1 MSTKLRMNLVSM
13 ILHLREHRGEASMYL
28 KKRHAKSIASR
39 QRLRLSVSLNLSSLK
54 AHSCPTGSPLS
65 VLNLQ
70 KEDPSTEGLDSGSA
84 GDGSLHGW
92 TSQIWDLQL
101 SPRCLLNPSQTHPCS
116 QGHLI

>member
-1 MSTKLRMNLVSM
+1 MSTKLRMNLVAV

-28 KKRHAKSIASR
+28 KERHAKSITSR
-39 QRLRLSVSLNLSSLK
+39 QHLRLSVSLNLPSLEP
-54 AHSCPTGSPLS
+54 HSCPTGSPLS
-65 VLNLQ
+65 VLNPQ

-101 SPRCLLNPSQTHPCS
+101 CLLAAS
-116 QGHLI
+116 